1 MKIAFIGQKD
11 IGPEAPAGGV
21 ETYVA
26 ELATRLA
33 ALGHQVV
40 VYSRG
45 GRARTY
51 KGVKIVAVRTV
62 EDWRWAAVVS
72 SFWATLAAARGG
84 FDVIHYQGIGPGF
97 FVWLA
102 RLLALFGAVRG
113 RTSHSKIVTTF
124 HSRDY
129 EHRKWPWFGRWFF
142 KTGEWVSVRL
152 SHKVIVISRHLQ
164 EYVKARYGVVAEYL
178 PQGVALPKPSLSGL
192 RAYGL
197 KSGQYILAVNRLEPH
212 KGLEIILEAYEQL
225 DFKIRREHPLV
236 MVGAAADLNYGAG
249 LRRRAGRT
257 QSIKWLRSMSRESVA
272 GLLTH
277 AACFVQASQSE
288 GLSITLLEA
297 MAAGCPVV
305 ASDIPAN
312 REVIKNAAQRFRPGD
327 QWGLTQALET
337 AIKNVSPRR
346 LASQAHA
353 PELIKEYNWE
363 KVAGEY
369 GNLYQKLLVD

>member
-11 IGPEAPAGGV
+11 IGPKAPAGGV

-33 ALGHQVV
+33 ALGHEVV

-51 KGVKIVAVRTV
+51 KGVKILPVRTV

-72 SFWATLAAARGG
+72 SFWATLDAARGG
-84 FDVIHYQGIGPGF
+84 FDIIHYQGIGPGF

-102 RLLALFGAVRG
+102 RGLSLLGPTPQCKV
-113 RTSHSKIVTTF
+113 VVTF

-142 KTGEWVSVRL
+142 ITGEWVAVRL

-164 EYVKARYGVVAEYL
+164 EYVNARYAVVAEYL
-178 PQGVALPKPSLSGL
+178 PQGVALAKPSLSGL
-192 RAYGL
+192 RFNSL
-197 KSGQYILAVNRLEPH
+197 KPGQYILAVNRLEPH
-212 KGLEIILEAYEQL
+212 KGLEIILDAYKQL
-225 DFKIRREHPLV
+225 DLKIRRHYLLV
-236 MVGAAADLNYGAG
+236 IAGAAADLNYGAG

-257 QSIKWLRSMSRESVA
+257 QSIKWLGSQSRESVA

-312 REVIKNAAQRFRPGD
+312 REVIKNSSQRFKPGD

-353 PELIKEYNWE
+353 PELIKEYNWD
-363 KVAGEY
+363 KVAEQY
-369 GNLYQKLLVD
+369 EALYKKFL